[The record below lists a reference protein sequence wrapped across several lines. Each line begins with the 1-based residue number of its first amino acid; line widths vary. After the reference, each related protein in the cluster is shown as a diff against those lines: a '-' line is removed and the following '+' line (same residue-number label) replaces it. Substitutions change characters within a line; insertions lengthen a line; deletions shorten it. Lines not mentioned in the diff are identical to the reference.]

1 MSGCVSWED
10 RLGFNA
16 TTPSRAGVER
26 MAAAVTGSGARV
38 VSVGRLTGGVDAS
51 THAVRLEPGGWVV
64 LKRSW
69 TTSGRSLAEEFER
82 LRFAERLGVPT
93 PVPIAV
99 DVDGEWFDRPALVM
113 SRLPGRSA
121 VHPEPGRWV
130 EDLAQALAAIHD
142 VALPADLPVVLRAPH
157 AGLAW
162 RPPQPATLRRTDRVE
177 RLVAVALQL
186 QHDLATDPAKDVL
199 LHHDFHHGNVTWR
212 AARLAGVLDW
222 NEARIGP
229 AASDVAYCSVD
240 LAMTHGATT
249 AHHFARA
256 YRAAGGQELD
266 DLPRW
271 QALWITNDMR
281 WIGYWFTGFREA
293 GLDHL
298 TLPVLRRRLRAFA
311 DTVLAKLDPPRTDR
325 TNHRP

>member
-1 MSGCVSWED
+1 
-10 RLGFNA
+10 
-16 TTPSRAGVER
+16 
-26 MAAAVTGSGARV
+26 
-38 VSVGRLTGGVDAS
+38 
-51 THAVRLEPGGWVV
+51 
-64 LKRSW
+64 
-69 TTSGRSLAEEFER
+69 
-82 LRFAERLGVPT
+82 
-93 PVPIAV
+93 
-99 DVDGEWFDRPALVM
+99 
-113 SRLPGRSA
+113 
-121 VHPEPGRWV
+121 VHREPGRWV
-130 EDLAQALAAIHD
+130 EDLAEALAAIHD

-162 RPPQPATLRRTDRVE
+162 RPPEPATLRRTDRVE

-281 WIGYWFTGFREA
+281 WVGYWVTGFREA

-298 TLPVLRRRLRAFA
+298 TLPVLRRATGSRIRPRAGRRRSRLRRVGRATRA
-311 DTVLAKLDPPRTDR
+311 GRTPTNDLDPPSRDDVRRGRETADLGGPMPDFEWQSR
-325 TNHRP
+325 